1 MEWSESKREGRSGR
15 EVERGV
21 RARGRGGQVERWRG
35 E

>member
-1 MEWSESKREGRSGR
+1 MRARGRSGR

-21 RARGRGGQVERWRG
+21 GARGRGGQVERWRG

>member
-1 MEWSESKREGRSGR
+1 MERGVRARGRSGR

>member
-1 MEWSESKREGRSGR
+1 MRARGRGGR